1 MTAQKDLTVTEV
13 SAPTSGSSLKAPL
26 FASRP
31 AAGFPAPG
39 DDLVEKALDINDLVV
54 KHPAATF
61 FVRVKETQWKES
73 VSILVMCWW

>member
-1 MTAQKDLTVTEV
+1 MTTQKDLTITEV
-13 SAPTSGSSLKAPL
+13 SAPTSQLALKAPL

-61 FVRVKETQWKES
+61 FVRVEGNSME
-73 VSILVMCWW
+73 